1 LEELH
6 TTSFTS
12 FVRTLEQ
19 QVRRLSDRIEPPPSE
34 LSPVLGITK
43 IMGLLRDVLAATS
56 VAEQRKQDISQ
67 VMQNH
72 VKFEKSKSRETKNVL
87 KFIFLH

>member
-1 LEELH
+1 MKGGVLDGALEELH
-6 TTSFTS
+6 TTSFAS

-56 VAEQRKQDISQ
+56 VAEQRKLDISQ
-67 VMQNH
+67 VI
-72 VKFEKSKSRETKNVL
+72 KILAFCSRWS
-87 KFIFLH
+87 F

>member
-1 LEELH
+1 MLDSTLEELH
-6 TTSFTS
+6 TTSFAA
-12 FVRTLEQ
+12 FARTLEQ

-34 LSPVLGITK
+34 LSPVLGITR

-67 VMQNH
+67 VN
-72 VKFEKSKSRETKNVL
+72 
-87 KFIFLH
+87 

>member
-6 TTSFTS
+6 TTSFKS

-34 LSPVLGITK
+34 LSPVMGITK

-67 VMQNH
+67 VIMFITILN
-72 VKFEKSKSRETKNVL
+72 L
-87 KFIFLH
+87 KKKCAMRC

>member
-34 LSPVLGITK
+34 LSPVMGITK

-67 VMQNH
+67 VNMFIAILNLKK
-72 VKFEKSKSRETKNVL
+72 VCDGVL
-87 KFIFLH
+87 NFN